1 MAENQMKPSYR
12 QLLFS
17 NGGHTR
23 AYEGPFNRGQDTRL
37 HPIIPQGTQRH
48 TRACE
53 GPFIPKAQGETL
65 GKPLRSAFGNRVD
78 Y

>member
-53 GPFIPKAQGETL
+53 GPFIPPQISTADRTH
-65 GKPLRSAFGNRVD
+65 AFIPPGTHAGL
-78 Y
+78 